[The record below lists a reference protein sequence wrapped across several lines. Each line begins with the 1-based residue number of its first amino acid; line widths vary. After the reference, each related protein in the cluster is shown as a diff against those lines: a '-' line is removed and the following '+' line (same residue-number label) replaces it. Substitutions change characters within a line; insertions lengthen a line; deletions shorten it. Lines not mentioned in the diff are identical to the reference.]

1 MHESSSADKVKYEI
15 RPFLNVDDSFK
26 KLMIVR
32 DNIDV
37 RTDEYGIKTISLKHV
52 LLNDDPFRF

>member
-15 RPFLNVDDSFK
+15 RPFLNVDDSFR

-37 RTDEYGIKTISLKHV
+37 RTDEYGIKTIGLKHV